1 MDPAVQQQVLNTL
14 SPGLRREVPWLALLV
29 LHKGVLVASLPLLIQ
44 QRCHA
49 ACTLQVVVHKFREV
63 IAATPYLRNRSIELQ
78 AAVAPLLRPVFM
90 EQGESVFAEGM
101 APDAMYVTL
110 SGGGGAGGGRG
121 RRHRQILT

>member
-1 MDPAVQQQVLNTL
+1 MLP
-14 SPGLRREVPWLALLV
+14 PC
-29 LHKGVLVASLPLLIQ
+29 PLLIRH
-44 QRCHA
+44 RCHA

-101 APDAMYVTL
+101 APDAMYVLGEERRREKAQANSDMMHVLLQADTFWREGASCCTRTTL
-110 SGGGGAGGGRG
+110 PFVFIAEVR
-121 RRHRQILT
+121 

>member
-1 MDPAVQQQVLNTL
+1 M
-14 SPGLRREVPWLALLV
+14 

-44 QRCHA
+44 HTGA
-49 ACTLQVVVHKFREV
+49 LLGTPQVVVHKFREV

-101 APDAMYVTL
+101 APDAMYVAL
-110 SGGGGAGGGRG
+110 SGGGGEGGGG